1 MLELNHSFFSWFGS
15 VTLSVCSNNFIKLT
29 ENFMKIHI
37 ITVSLYVVQYV
48 HICIHCGAREVNE
61 LNWPVHSRFWTVRR
75 LTTLMIFF
83 NFRKKRQYLKST
95 KMISHLKNLPKIN
108 FSEETGYETSR
119 CWYDPLF

>member
-1 MLELNHSFFSWFGS
+1 
-15 VTLSVCSNNFIKLT
+15 
-29 ENFMKIHI
+29 MKIHI

-61 LNWPVHSRFWTVRR
+61 LNWLVHSRFWTVRR

-83 NFRKKRQYLKST
+83 NFRKNRQYLKST